1 MLFKRILSA
10 AAAVMLC
17 ALLCACHGPEPSAAP
32 TETPAG
38 TLSPA
43 PVQSETPAPTET
55 PAAFL
60 KGKLVSTE
68 GGSLLLA
75 GSEGDSSLYSFGV
88 QGISMTDETGAS
100 LSPEGLAPGMEVE
113 LGFSGLIAES
123 YPAQPS
129 GICSLRVLS
138 RENDL
143 VGLYLEAIDGLH
155 QQDPAL
161 NDGITMLAFDLSGAT
176 NLSAAEK
183 SALILLAAGRY
194 GLEPL
199 SGTFEELCEQGYIDR
214 EALFFPDGLL
224 YTIETSAA
232 AGEDSFSFSIS
243 KWRSGLGALGHEG
256 CTAVFENGRGTYEPG
271 STWIS

>member
-1 MLFKRILSA
+1 MLHKRILSA
-10 AAAVMLC
+10 ASAVIVC
-17 ALLCACHGPEPSAAP
+17 ALLCACKAPELPAAAP
-32 TETPAG
+32 TEAPAE
-38 TLSPA
+38 TVSPA
-43 PVQSETPAPTET
+43 PSQSEA

-60 KGKLVSTE
+60 EGKLVSIDDS
-68 GGSLLLA
+68 SLLLA
-75 GSEGDSSLYSFGV
+75 GSGEAGGPGALYSFSAKGL
-88 QGISMTDETGAS
+88 SLTDEAGAP
-100 LSPEGLAPGMEVE
+100 LSPDGLTAGMEVE
-113 LGFSGLIAES
+113 LGYSGLIAES

-129 GICSLRVLS
+129 GVLSLRVLS

-143 VGLYLEAIDGLH
+143 VGLYLQAIDDLH

-161 NDGITMLAFDLSGAT
+161 NDGITLLAFDLSGAN
-176 NLSAAEK
+176 NLSEAEK

-199 SGTFEELCEQGYIDR
+199 SGAFEELCEQGYIDR
-214 EALFFPDGLL
+214 EALYFSDGLL
-224 YTIETSAA
+224 YTIKTGAA

-256 CTAVFENGRGTYEPG
+256 CTAVFENGQGSYEAG